1 MGAFRCVSNTKQQ
14 ALCSLLLSP
23 PRHALANPWTFC
35 RKTQNQTTEPLFS
48 SMFFFQAFLLFFIPI
63 YLYFSP
69 IQYFCSPFVLFFF
82 QYSVFIHSKCVAIL
96 FPVQQISYLLLDNE
110 WKTKPYAINCC
121 KLPWI
126 QIIIIKKPVRV

>member
-48 SMFFFQAFLLFFIPI
+48 SMFFFQAVLLFFIPI

-82 QYSVFIHSKCVAIL
+82 NILCLSTQNVLPYYSQSSRFHICYWTTSG
-96 FPVQQISYLLLDNE
+96 
-110 WKTKPYAINCC
+110 KPNHMPSIAANYPGSR
-121 KLPWI
+121 LSS
-126 QIIIIKKPVRV
+126 